1 MQTRGKRMIDKNRN
15 LEIEE
20 KYIYEDDEGNKTYD
34 FCESCERPVE
44 QEDLGDGVYGC
55 EFCKNANQIS
65 INTIRQV
72 QK

>member
-1 MQTRGKRMIDKNRN
+1 MIDKNRN

-44 QEDLGDGVYGC
+44 QEDQEMGFMG
-55 EFCKNANQIS
+55 ANFAKMQIKY
-65 INTIRQV
+65 Q
-72 QK
+72 